1 MVSDGVIGLLFK
13 WLRCTDSDIHIF
25 IQVCVF
31 VSGLSSVEE
40 VATGVAHILADM
52 IAKDPETLTY
62 VKTL

>member
-1 MVSDGVIGLLFK
+1 MHVF
-13 WLRCTDSDIHIF
+13 
-25 IQVCVF
+25 VF

-40 VATGVAHILADM
+40 VATGVEHILADM